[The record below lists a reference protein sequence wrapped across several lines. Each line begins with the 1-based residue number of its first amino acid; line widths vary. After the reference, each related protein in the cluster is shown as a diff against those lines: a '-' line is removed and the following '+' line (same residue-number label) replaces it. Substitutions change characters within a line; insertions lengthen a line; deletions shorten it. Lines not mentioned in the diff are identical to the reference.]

1 MLQQDSPVDIQRR
14 LPFLA
19 GFIVLFTIVLL
30 VRLWYL
36 QAVKGDYYQE
46 QAESNRIRP
55 VKLRPP
61 RGIIYDRYGRPLV
74 ENVLTFDVSLVP
86 EDAPDLDAT
95 ITKLSNLIKVSPAAI
110 RAALDDADAVR
121 SKYDPV
127 KIQEEAPWD
136 NVALVEAHQE
146 DIPGAIVEPEH
157 RRHYPY
163 DGLASHQLGYIGKVS
178 PSQRKK
184 DQQDIGLLTGQGGL
198 EKVYDKYLHG
208 LAGRRMIQVNAAG
221 RKVKD
226 LGIEEPK
233 PGTDIYLTIDLDVQ
247 KAAEEALGD
256 RSGAVVAMDPNSGE
270 VLALASH
277 PNYDPNLFPRGI
289 AHNDW
294 VRLMNDPSHPLYNR
308 AIQSV
313 YPPGSTFKII
323 VSLAGL
329 DSGVIKLDEKITCR
343 GGLQLGNHTFRCW
356 KKGGHGPIS
365 FHDALVQSCD
375 VYFYTM
381 GDRIG
386 WDRVAEYARMLGY
399 GSLTGI
405 LLPDEKPG
413 LIPTTDWKKKRTGDV
428 WRTADSYMSSIGQGF
443 VLVSPIQAAQMMS
456 AVANGGSFYRP
467 TLLKWTRNRETGETK
482 AFSSEPK
489 KKINLDPVALEEVR
503 RALLGVTSEPGGTA
517 HGAATPLA
525 TVAGKTGTAQVI
537 AQKVP
542 GRKLSEKT
550 GDHAWFVAYAPADH
564 PKIAVAVVV
573 EHGGH
578 GGSTAAP
585 VAKKVIEAYMKNEE
599 YMKNVGPAA
608 SR

>member
-1 MLQQDSPVDIQRR
+1 MLQQDTPVDIQRR

-19 GFIVLFTIVLL
+19 GFIILFTIVLL

-74 ENVLTFDVSLVP
+74 ENVLTFDVSLIP
-86 EDAPDLDAT
+86 EDAQDLDAT

-136 NVALVEAHQE
+136 DVALIEAHQE

-163 DGLASHQLGYIGKVS
+163 EGLASHQLGYIGKVS

-184 DQQDIGLLTGQGGL
+184 DQDIGLLTGQGGL
-198 EKVYDKYLHG
+198 EKVYDRYLRG

-270 VLALASH
+270 ILALASH

-289 AHNDW
+289 APKDW

-329 DSGVIKLDEKITCR
+329 ESGVIKLDEKITCR

-456 AVANGGSFYRP
+456 AVANGGSFYHP

-482 AFSSEPK
+482 TFFSEPK
-489 KKINLDPVALEEVR
+489 RKINLDPVALDEVR

-564 PKIAVAVVV
+564 PKIALAVLV

-578 GGSTAAP
+578 GGAAAAP
-585 VAKKVIEAYMKNEE
+585 VARQVIEAYMKNEE
-599 YMKNVGPAA
+599 YRKNAG
-608 SR
+608 SQTIR